1 MINISCPAESFAF
14 SGIFYR
20 DTGCTQ
26 RPRLSQ
32 VPTVSESITHWCC
45 LRVIHRK
52 RKPLHRKTPSGYQT
66 DRCLKPASALWSAVW
81 SVFQILSCK
90 NRLFHINPHFCTVF
104 LYHKFEHKYIPA
116 QSFCITNLN
125 ISTFLHVENSI
136 FHMCFHTKRGIAL
149 RHATFLFC
157 HICFVFKTYCHARKI
172 LPVPTVPIIRLMQV
186 LQWW

>member
-1 MINISCPAESFAF
+1 MDNCFKFIVTF
-14 SGIFYR
+14 
-20 DTGCTQ
+20 
-26 RPRLSQ
+26 L
-32 VPTVSESITHWCC
+32 
-45 LRVIHRK
+45 
-52 RKPLHRKTPSGYQT
+52 
-66 DRCLKPASALWSAVW
+66 
-81 SVFQILSCK
+81 
-90 NRLFHINPHFCTVF
+90 HINPHFCTVF

-172 LPVPTVPIIRLMQV
+172 LPVPTFQSSV
-186 LQWW
+186 LCKCCSDDSHRINFCCITSTGQIVDRSI